1 MFSGEMAVTSLVV
14 VESPAKAKTINKILG
29 PNYVVRAT
37 VGHIMDLATPKGGLG
52 VDVENG
58 FKPKY
63 QVLPDKADKIKAILD
78 AARTVD
84 TIFIAS
90 DKDREGEAIAFHVAS
105 QLKKLKKPIKRA
117 EFNQITAAAVKKG
130 IANPRKLDQDL
141 YDAQQARRVLDRIVG
156 FMVSPYLGKKLGN
169 KASAGR
175 VQSVA
180 LRMIVE
186 RERDIQAFVPEEY
199 WNITA
204 TLAKPSAKTKK
215 FLAKY
220 IKKVTDKKA
229 AEKIKKDLEGALY
242 AVTNI
247 KQEDKE
253 KPAPPPLTT
262 SKLQQDAA
270 ARFKMTADRTMKAA
284 QALYE
289 AGYVT
294 YIRTDSVHTD
304 PAALDT
310 LREWLGAHGFAGERS
325 PKPILYKAKD
335 AAQAG
340 HEAIRP
346 TDVDRLPADTG
357 LTGDQLH
364 IYNLIWVRF
373 ICSQMKPAIFATTTV
388 DISTNVGHNLRAE
401 GKEQKYHGWLIV
413 GKEFDKGVSKK
424 DVILPSLQVD
434 DELILVP
441 PKVKAEQKKTQPPS
455 RYNDGTLV
463 KELEKKEIGRPST
476 YAAIIGKIST
486 RKYVKKVKAGFVPT
500 DLGCRVV
507 DDLKEDFSF
516 MDYKYTARMEK
527 LLDKMA
533 QGKLGY
539 VEMLEEFFKG
549 FQEEYRK
556 ATNSQGMEAG
566 IPCPECGE
574 KTYVRHGKYVYFAGC
589 VKYPECKGLVG
600 VRIEDGEVIPNPRHE
615 VVEGVTCPKCGHGM
629 VKRDGKFGPFYSCEK
644 YPRCTGKRKVPFG
657 KKCPCGGEL
666 YLTVFNDE
674 LKLACMEYP
683 QCRNVEEIP
692 KGAKVD
698 WVPPEQ
704 VSPAKLDRKVE
715 KVLKSK

>member
-1 MFSGEMAVTSLVV
+1 MPSLVV

-29 PNYVVRAT
+29 PGYVVRAT
-37 VGHIMDLATPKGGLG
+37 VGHIMDLAKPKGGLG

-78 AARTVD
+78 AARTADV
-84 TIFIAS
+84 IFIAS

-105 QLKKLKKPIKRA
+105 QLKKLGKPIKRA

-130 IANPRKLDQDL
+130 IANPRQLDQDL

-186 RERDIQAFVPEEY
+186 REREIQEFVPEEY

-204 TLAKPSAKTKK
+204 ALAKPNAKTKK

-220 IKKVTDKKA
+220 VKKVTDKKT
-229 AEKIKKDLEGALY
+229 AEKIKKDLEGAAF
-242 AVTNI
+242 AVGSI
-247 KQEDKE
+247 KSEMRQR
-253 KPAPPPLTT
+253 PAPPPLTT

-294 YIRTDSVHTD
+294 YIRTDSVRSD
-304 PAALDT
+304 AGAVDSLRDWLDKGGYKLPPA
-310 LREWLGAHGFAGERS
+310 
-325 PKPILYKAKD
+325 PIVYKNKD
-335 AAQAG
+335 AAQDG

-346 TDVDRLPADTG
+346 TDIARLPDRAG
-357 LTGDQLH
+357 LTGDQH
-364 IYNLIWVRF
+364 NIYHLIWVRF
-373 ICSQMKPAIFATTTV
+373 VCSQMKPAVYATLCV
-388 DISTNVGHNLRAE
+388 DISTNVNHKLKAE
-401 GKEQKYHGWLIV
+401 GKELMDEGWLAI
-413 GKEFDKGVSKK
+413 GKGFAKLDK

-434 DELILVP
+434 DELVLVP

-476 YAAIIGKIST
+476 YASIIARISS
-486 RKYVKKVKAGFVPT
+486 RKYVKKVKAGFEPT
-500 DLGCRVV
+500 ELGCRVV
-507 DDLKEDFSF
+507 DDLKDSFSF

-539 VEMLEEFFKG
+539 VAMLEEFFKG
-549 FQEEYRK
+549 FQDEYRK
-556 ATNSQGMEAG
+556 ASNAQGMEAG
-566 IPCPECGE
+566 ISCPECGE
-574 KTYVRHGKYVYFAGC
+574 KTYVRHGKYGYFAGC
-589 VKYPECKGLVG
+589 VRYPDCKGLVG
-600 VRIEDGEVIPNPRHE
+600 VRIENGKVIPNPRHE
-615 VVEGVTCPKCGHGM
+615 VVEGVTCPKCGAGM
-629 VKRDGKFGPFYSCEK
+629 VKRDGRFGPFYSCEK
-644 YPRCTGKRKVPFG
+644 YPKCTGKRKVPFG
-657 KKCPCGGEL
+657 KKCSCGGEL

-683 QCRNVEEIP
+683 QCRNVEEVP
-692 KGAKVD
+692 KGAKID

-704 VSPAKLDRKVE
+704 VAPPKLDRKVE

>member
-1 MFSGEMAVTSLVV
+1 MFSGEMVMTSLVV

-63 QVLPDKADKIKAILD
+63 QVLPDKADKVRAILD
-78 AARTVD
+78 AARTAD

-105 QLKKLKKPIKRA
+105 QLKKLGKPIKRA
-117 EFNQITAAAVKKG
+117 EFNQITSAAVKKG
-130 IANPRKLDQDL
+130 IANPRKLNQDL

-180 LRMIVE
+180 LRMVVE
-186 RERDIQAFVPEEY
+186 REREIQAFVPEEY

-204 TLAKPSAKTKK
+204 TLAKPKAKTKK

-220 IKKVTDKKA
+220 IKKVTDKKT
-229 AEKIKKDLEGALY
+229 AEKIKKDLEGAMY
-242 AVTNI
+242 AVENV
-247 KQEDKE
+247 KAQDKSR
-253 KPAPPPLTT
+253 PAPPPLTT

-270 ARFKMTADRTMKAA
+270 ARFKMSADRTMKAA

-294 YIRTDSVHTD
+294 YIRSDSVRSD
-304 PAALDT
+304 PAAVDT
-310 LREWLGAHGFAGERS
+310 LREWLVAHGFGGERPGS
-325 PKPILYKAKD
+325 PNIYKNKD
-335 AAQAG
+335 AVQDG

-346 TDVDRLPADTG
+346 TDVERLPPDAG
-357 LTGDQLH
+357 LSGDRH
-364 IYNLIWVRF
+364 NVYNLIWVRYV
-373 ICSQMKPAIFATTTV
+373 CSQMKPAVYATLDV
-388 DISTNVGHNLRAE
+388 DISTNVGHKLKAE
-401 GKEQKYHGWLIV
+401 GKELKEPGWLIV
-413 GKEFDKGVSKK
+413 GKEFAKK
-424 DVILPSLQVD
+424 DKDVLLPTLVVD

-455 RYNDGTLV
+455 RFNDGTLV
-463 KELEKKEIGRPST
+463 KELERKEIGRPST
-476 YAAIIGKIST
+476 YASIIARISG
-486 RKYVKKVKAGFVPT
+486 RKYVKKIKAGFVPT
-500 DLGCRVV
+500 ELGCRVV
-507 DDLKEDFSF
+507 DDLKDSFSF

-527 LLDKMA
+527 LLDKMS

-549 FQEEYRK
+549 FKEEYRK
-556 ATNSQGMEAG
+556 AHNSQGMDAG
-566 IPCPECGE
+566 IPCPECGSNMV
-574 KTYVRHGKYVYFAGC
+574 VRHSKYGFFAGC
-589 VKYPECKGLVG
+589 IKYPDCNGKVG
-600 VRIEDGEVIPNPRHE
+600 VRVEDGKVILNPRHQ
-615 VVEGVTCPKCGHGM
+615 VIDGVQCPKCKAGM
-629 VKRDGKFGPFYSCEK
+629 VKRDGRFGPFYSCEK
-644 YPRCTGKRKVPFG
+644 YPRCDGKRKVPFG

-666 YLTVFNDE
+666 YLTVFDDE
-674 LKLACMEYP
+674 PKLACMEYP
-683 QCRNVEEIP
+683 QCRNVESIP
-692 KGAKVD
+692 EGAKLN

-704 VSPAKLDRKVE
+704 VVPGKLDRKVE